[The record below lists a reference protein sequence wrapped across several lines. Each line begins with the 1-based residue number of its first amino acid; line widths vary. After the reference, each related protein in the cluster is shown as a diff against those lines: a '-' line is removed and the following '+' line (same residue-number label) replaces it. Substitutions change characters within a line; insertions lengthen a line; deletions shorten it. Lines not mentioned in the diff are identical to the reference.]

1 MHKSEICLLFSFFR
15 KTEDLKFRWFC
26 FWNAIN
32 LQNYEKDL
40 LCYFPF
46 SNVSFRLLISGI
58 LSQHTE
64 PDFKNSLCNME
75 TLILNNLLASLL
87 TLLSIFLFLNAQ
99 ARVRLLYVTLGA
111 CFYWHNS
118 FTFSAAIE
126 NPDNTCQSRVNKQ
139 FSWFTTTG
147 ILPTIRCHFNPR
159 YQIISSQNPEHYDNF
174 LNRNIPA

>member
-1 MHKSEICLLFSFFR
+1 
-15 KTEDLKFRWFC
+15 
-26 FWNAIN
+26 
-32 LQNYEKDL
+32 
-40 LCYFPF
+40 
-46 SNVSFRLLISGI
+46 
-58 LSQHTE
+58 
-64 PDFKNSLCNME
+64 ME
-75 TLILNNLLASLL
+75 TLILNSLRTSRL
-87 TLLSIFLFLNAQ
+87 TLLSFFFILSAQ

-126 NPDNTCQSRVNKQ
+126 NPDNTFQSRVNKQ

-147 ILPTIRCHFNPR
+147 ILPTIRCHFNPH

>member
-1 MHKSEICLLFSFFR
+1 
-15 KTEDLKFRWFC
+15 
-26 FWNAIN
+26 
-32 LQNYEKDL
+32 
-40 LCYFPF
+40 
-46 SNVSFRLLISGI
+46 
-58 LSQHTE
+58 
-64 PDFKNSLCNME
+64 ME

-87 TLLSIFLFLNAQ
+87 TLLSIFLFFNAQ

-126 NPDNTCQSRVNKQ
+126 NPDNTFQSRVNKQ

-159 YQIISSQNPEHYDNF
+159 YKIISSQNPEHNDIF
-174 LNRNIPA
+174 LNRNISA